1 MLSNIS
7 LQNFLIDDKNSS
19 DKENSLTFSKKNEYD
34 LLRI

>member
-19 DKENSLTFSKKNEYD
+19 DKENSLTFSKKW
-34 LLRI
+34 I